1 MAERYQK
8 KDTNN
13 RCLPVVSRLFFML
26 KYDTLPQRTSLLMIT
41 VYPLFLSR
49 LLLLVFAITLTSC
62 TSIAQFDSQSYK
74 NAVNTKVSALA
85 LMDKATT
92 PYEQNKTEINALYF
106 SLNQGYEYANG
117 IPKNEITTAQWA
129 IMKDPERNLLGGFL
143 KRWQEKKTLKPA
155 FINSA
160 KTVIS
165 DGFDAIIG
173 LESGKINPADVTK

>member
-1 MAERYQK
+1 MIH
-8 KDTNN
+8 
-13 RCLPVVSRLFFML
+13 RLIFPHFL
-26 KYDTLPQRTSLLMIT
+26 LLMLCA
-41 VYPLFLSR
+41 V
-49 LLLLVFAITLTSC
+49 TLTGC

-92 PYEQNKTEINALYF
+92 PYAQNTVEIDAVYF

-143 KRWQEKKTLKPA
+143 KRWQEKQTLKPA
-155 FINSA
+155 CINSA
-160 KTVIS
+160 KIIIGN
-165 DGFDAIIG
+165 GFDAIIG